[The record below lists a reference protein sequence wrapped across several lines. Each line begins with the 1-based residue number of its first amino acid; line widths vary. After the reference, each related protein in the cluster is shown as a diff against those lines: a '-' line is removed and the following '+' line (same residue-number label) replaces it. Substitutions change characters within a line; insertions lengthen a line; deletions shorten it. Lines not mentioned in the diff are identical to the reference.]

1 MQILPPEGP
10 PVKDAYASPHPQR
23 RLTAAGA
30 DIAYVDTG
38 PAGGQTFVF
47 LHGNPTSSYLWRD
60 IIAPLSQ
67 HHRCLAPD
75 LAGMGNSGPM
85 PGGGYRFTDHVRVID
100 AWFEAL
106 DLSGPVVLVCHDW
119 GSALAFHWAR
129 RNAERVAGLAYMEA
143 IVCPREWS
151 DFPEGRDKLFR
162 AMRGPEG
169 EEMVL
174 EQNFFVETVLPK
186 SILRPLNDAEMAA
199 YRAPYPTPEARLPTL
214 VWPRELPIGGEP
226 ADVVALVEDY
236 GAWLAHNDMPK
247 LFINADPGAVLIGR
261 GRDFCRT
268 WPNQREI
275 TVPGIHFIQ
284 EDSAAQI
291 ARALKSFL
299 DPL

>member
-1 MQILPPEGP
+1 M
-10 PVKDAYASPHPQR
+10 KDAYASPHPQR

-38 PAGGQTFVF
+38 PAGGQTLVF

-60 IIAPLSQ
+60 IIAPLARD
-67 HHRCLAPD
+67 HRCLAPD

-100 AWFEAL
+100 AWLDAL
-106 DLSGPVVLVCHDW
+106 ALSGPVVLVCHDW

-129 RNAERVAGLAYMEA
+129 RHPERVAGLAYMEA
-143 IVCPREWS
+143 IVTPRDWS

-169 EEMVL
+169 EALVL
-174 EQNFFVETVLPK
+174 DQNFFVETVLPK
-186 SILRPLNDAEMAA
+186 SILRPLTDTEMAA

-226 ADVVALVEDY
+226 ADVVAIVEDY
-236 GAWLAHNDMPK
+236 GAWLARSDMPK

-268 WPNQREI
+268 WPNQREV

-284 EDSAAQI
+284 EDAAAPI
-291 ARALKSFL
+291 ADALAGFL
-299 DPL
+299 ATL